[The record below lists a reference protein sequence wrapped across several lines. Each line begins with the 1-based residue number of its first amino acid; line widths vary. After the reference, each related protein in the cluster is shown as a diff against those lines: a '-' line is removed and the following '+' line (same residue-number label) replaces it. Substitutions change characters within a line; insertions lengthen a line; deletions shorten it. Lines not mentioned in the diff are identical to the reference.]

1 MDINKEKKI
10 KKYQEYMTT
19 LDQIELGI
27 NDKVHKNDVDL
38 EYLNKMLKTTIEA
51 YYIISSRLSNHK

>member
-1 MDINKEKKI
+1 MDINKEKTI

-38 EYLNKMLKTTIEA
+38 EYLNKMLNKE
-51 YYIISSRLSNHK
+51 LEGH